1 MNVKLS
7 IGMMVKNEERWLER
21 CLQALL
27 PVLEAVDSEL
37 IVVDTGSE
45 DRTVEIARRFTERVY
60 SHPWQNDFSQMR
72 NIVIGYARGE
82 WFWTVDADEILE
94 TPQPV
99 IDFLTSSRCK
109 RYNAATVLIKNVTNE
124 EDDTLHV
131 PTLVAPRLFRKLPG
145 FRYTGRV
152 HNQPVYRGPIM
163 HLPVTFLHY
172 GYLATDKELMERKFQ
187 RTATLLKL
195 ELEKD
200 PSNIYYWYQLS
211 KSYAMHKDYEDAVD
225 PILRAYE
232 LVKSKGPQSRNYMYV
247 YSQLALLHFQLRRFR
262 QVIRFCDEAIAL
274 RDGYP
279 DLYYFKAKA
288 HGAVGELP
296 EAVHAYQRYLN
307 IVRDFAGSPASKDT
321 SVPHYS
327 LYKADDARRDLVS
340 LHHRLGNFE
349 EAGEWALQVEAVD
362 LLEPFFDKT
371 VDSLL
376 KAQRYQEI
384 GTLYQRLAA
393 LDKPEVIQKF
403 LATLERTRL
412 QLDAELDRRLSVIFA
427 SGESVYSV
435 LNAARVAADR
445 SDLERHL
452 SQLEGWSWRE
462 APFFYGDL
470 LYTLVREALVD
481 WRVMTDL
488 GEKHLAQL
496 LTFAQRRHP
505 DVPKVLANRL
515 FNLGDLQTLAELRTA
530 KALARYALLHGE
542 WDDSQYG
549 RLFER
554 YIEWGT
560 SYIEGLYRSE
570 VLDGGLAGELKT
582 DEEAALMLMR
592 QAQLAKE
599 DLKKQI
605 EYLREAVNRFAPL
618 TRGIRLQLAKL
629 EEQLRVGEFER
640 YKEKVKANIEALVQ
654 AGHLDEAQGLLQEYA
669 SVVPDDPGIYS
680 VGSVIAVARGDT
692 ERALMLLDEGLRV
705 HPDDFDLWF
714 NRAYV
719 YLLAGD
725 SSSAVEAYRRAESLL
740 TDDRQREDLANLA
753 QQLSIV

>member
-1 MNVKLS
+1 
-7 IGMMVKNEERWLER
+7 
-21 CLQALL
+21 
-27 PVLEAVDSEL
+27 
-37 IVVDTGSE
+37 
-45 DRTVEIARRFTERVY
+45 
-60 SHPWQNDFSQMR
+60 
-72 NIVIGYARGE
+72 
-82 WFWTVDADEILE
+82 
-94 TPQPV
+94 
-99 IDFLTSSRCK
+99 
-109 RYNAATVLIKNVTNE
+109 
-124 EDDTLHV
+124 
-131 PTLVAPRLFRKLPG
+131 
-145 FRYTGRV
+145 
-152 HNQPVYRGPIM
+152 
-163 HLPVTFLHY
+163 
-172 GYLATDKELMERKFQ
+172 
-187 RTATLLKL
+187 
-195 ELEKD
+195 
-200 PSNIYYWYQLS
+200 
-211 KSYAMHKDYEDAVD
+211 
-225 PILRAYE
+225 
-232 LVKSKGPQSRNYMYV
+232 MYV

-279 DLYYFKAKA
+279 DLYYFKGKA

-296 EAVHAYQRYLN
+296 EAVHAYQRYLE
-307 IVRDFAGSPASKDT
+307 IVRDFAGSSASKDT

-629 EEQLRVGEFER
+629 EEQLRVAEFER